1 MDLFFEIGGGDS
13 FSDQYGWWRF
23 GKIVTSDLL
32 ATFTGKPLVLS
43 PQTVGPFRTARARMA
58 AKAVLGRAERV
69 FARDEISMSNLSELG
84 FAEKSHLVSDVA
96 FLLPYNSTR
105 AAAGKPDGKLRVG
118 LNVSGL
124 LAAAGY
130 NKLSVHYLGL
140 MKKIIARLLL
150 DPETEVVLVPHVL
163 APHMPE
169 DDDRAASAAL
179 IAEFPRLLV
188 ADPFK
193 SPVEAK
199 TFIAQ
204 LDLLIGSRMH
214 ATIAALSSGVPVVP
228 LGYSDKFT
236 GLFRGL
242 NYPWLA
248 DLRTASETDVI
259 DLLEEVIGNLDYIRE
274 RAAHARDEAVSRLDA
289 YKIYLQRL
297 FQNHAKMHDQVS
309 YS

>member
-1 MDLFFEIGGGDS
+1 
-13 FSDQYGWWRF
+13 
-23 GKIVTSDLL
+23 
-32 ATFTGKPLVLS
+32 
-43 PQTVGPFRTARARMA
+43 
-58 AKAVLGRAERV
+58 
-69 FARDEISMSNLSELG
+69 
-84 FAEKSHLVSDVA
+84 
-96 FLLPYNSTR
+96 
-105 AAAGKPDGKLRVG
+105 
-118 LNVSGL
+118 
-124 LAAAGY
+124 
-130 NKLSVHYLGL
+130 
-140 MKKIIARLLL
+140 
-150 DPETEVVLVPHVL
+150 
-163 APHMPE
+163 
-169 DDDRAASAAL
+169 
-179 IAEFPRLLV
+179 V

-199 TFIAQ
+199 TFISQ